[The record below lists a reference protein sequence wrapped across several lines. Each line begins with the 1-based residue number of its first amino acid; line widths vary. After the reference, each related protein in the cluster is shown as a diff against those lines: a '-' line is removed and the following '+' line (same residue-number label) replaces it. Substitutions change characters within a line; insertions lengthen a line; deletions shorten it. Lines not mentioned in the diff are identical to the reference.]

1 MFFDL
6 RNKFWTTF
14 TAYLFDINEDMIITY
29 NTIKNN
35 VKELIDELKTYPY
48 DKEFF
53 IKIRALD
60 RETNFKNI
68 SNIKRSARFIYL
80 NRTGFNW
87 LHRVNSSG
95 FFNVPFGKYKNPTIC
110 DEENL
115 IASKEALKNTTIK
128 NSDFESILKYA
139 EKWDFVYFDPP
150 YDTLTE
156 SANFTS
162 YDKSWFGR
170 DMQEKLRDVFV
181 KLDKKIII
189 LLQKV
194 NDLFKF
200 RFSYWL

>member
-1 MFFDL
+1 
-6 RNKFWTTF
+6 
-14 TAYLFDINEDMIITY
+14 
-29 NTIKNN
+29 
-35 VKELIDELKTYPY
+35 
-48 DKEFF
+48 
-53 IKIRALD
+53 
-60 RETNFKNI
+60 
-68 SNIKRSARFIYL
+68 
-80 NRTGFNW
+80 
-87 LHRVNSSG
+87 
-95 FFNVPFGKYKNPTIC
+95 
-110 DEENL
+110 
-115 IASKEALKNTTIK
+115 
-128 NSDFESILKYA
+128 
-139 EKWDFVYFDPP
+139 VYFDPP